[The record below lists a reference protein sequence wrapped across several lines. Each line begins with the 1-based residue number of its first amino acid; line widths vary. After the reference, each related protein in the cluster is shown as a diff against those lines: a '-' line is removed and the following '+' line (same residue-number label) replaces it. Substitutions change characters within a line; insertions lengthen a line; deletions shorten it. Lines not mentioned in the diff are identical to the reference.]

1 MSLPFLMY
9 PFPVSVKAFSMAFLL
24 QNVLAYP
31 PSMPVVERQTT
42 ALPDYVTEYGREQ
55 TDSTRLHI

>member
-1 MSLPFLMY
+1 
-9 PFPVSVKAFSMAFLL
+9 MAFLL

-31 PSMPVVERQTT
+31 PSVPVLERQTT
-42 ALPDYVTEYGREQ
+42 ALPDYVTNFGRGQ

>member
-1 MSLPFLMY
+1 MS